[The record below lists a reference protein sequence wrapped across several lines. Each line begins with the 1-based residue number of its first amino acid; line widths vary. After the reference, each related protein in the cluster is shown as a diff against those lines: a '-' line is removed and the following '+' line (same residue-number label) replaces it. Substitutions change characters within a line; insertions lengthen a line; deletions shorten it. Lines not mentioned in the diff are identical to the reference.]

1 MGNVVSEVDDSTRPK
16 GEIFAKCALMQ
27 TWPAATLRAS
37 SLRASGSVP
46 MTGNNHTT
54 SPFIVASALIGHRG
68 QVKAEMR
75 ITANHSQDLET
86 SLSTCT
92 EPCLQG
98 SIATL
103 ENQLLG
109 RLPQTKPNPRRI
121 GCADRFPAL
130 SGQTAVRL
138 NTAKER
144 PSMRCAGGVP
154 WRSIG

>member
-1 MGNVVSEVDDSTRPK
+1 MGNVVSEVDTCARPK
-16 GEIFAKCALMQ
+16 GGIFAKCALMQ
-27 TWPAATLRAS
+27 TWPLATLRAS
-37 SLRASGSVP
+37 SLRAPGSAPVA
-46 MTGNNHTT
+46 GNNRTT
-54 SPFIVASALIGHRG
+54 SPFVVASALRGHRG
-68 QVKAEMR
+68 RIKAEMR

-109 RLPQTKPNPRRI
+109 RLPQTKPYPRRI
-121 GCADRFPAL
+121 RSADRFPGL
-130 SGQTAVRL
+130 SGQTAVSL

-144 PSMRCAGGVP
+144 PSMRYAGGVP
-154 WRSIG
+154 WRNIG